1 MHPTAFR
8 GTRSRGRAPFRV
20 LIGRQLGPPLAEWLE
35 CVPKLSLRGSFVERR
50 VDVGNNQ
57 DLNRCGE
64 ALELARLVLHGI
76 RQRELDRVEELHD
89 SLSHRDDELWLHDV
103 QLTREERARLVLVAV
118 GELDS
123 VLPVDRHRID
133 MEPLERLEDRLA
145 GAAVEGDP
153 LLYLGRLRLE
163 FEQHH
168 VRERMAGSHDG
179 HPGAAADLGHLVGQV
194 VDLDDRLLEVLLV
207 DLVGRW
213 HGPLDFR
220 GYRTRSLAW
229 AIHLRD
235 WRYTSDL
242 GRRRIW
248 AERRLSMNS
257 SGPWKARIRTP
268 PVPTPWS
275 TCASEPAPI
284 VRLYLRA
291 NRNASSL

>member
-8 GTRSRGRAPFRV
+8 GTRSRGRAPSRV

-57 DLNRCGE
+57 DLDRCGE

-103 QLTREERARLVLVAV
+103 QLTREERARLVLV
-118 GELDS
+118 
-123 VLPVDRHRID
+123 
-133 MEPLERLEDRLA
+133 
-145 GAAVEGDP
+145 
-153 LLYLGRLRLE
+153 
-163 FEQHH
+163 
-168 VRERMAGSHDG
+168 
-179 HPGAAADLGHLVGQV
+179 
-194 VDLDDRLLEVLLV
+194 DRLLEVLLV

-248 AERRLSMNS
+248 AERRLSRNS
-257 SGPWKARIRTP
+257 SGPWNARILTP
-268 PVPTPWS
+268 PVPTPWR
-275 TCASEPAPI
+275 TWASEPAPI

-291 NRNASSL
+291 KRRASSL